1 MTAEYTCDARY
12 KSPYNGDIARCELEG
27 SHYLVH
33 RGEGYVWKFEDSI
46 KEEPVRP
53 NVTPQGPDVAVPAK
67 NKQVGGDHYQM
78 SIQPFD
84 VIDAWGLD
92 FYEGSALKYLAR
104 HKKKNGRED
113 LEKAIHYIE
122 LTIERQ
128 YSDD

>member
-1 MTAEYTCDARY
+1 MSTKYTCEARY
-12 KSPYNGDIARCELEG
+12 KSPYNAVVARCELEG
-27 SHYLVH
+27 AHYLVH
-33 RGEGYVWKFEDSI
+33 RGDGYVWKFEDSI
-46 KEEPVRP
+46 KETPVKKE
-53 NVTPQGPDVAVPAK
+53 TPQEKPVVAPVT

-84 VIDAWGLD
+84 VIDAWDLD

-128 YSDD
+128 YSNG